1 VPLPDLL
8 AAVEASLTE
17 RFGSEP
23 ARASMSYVGVETVEV
38 LRYRSAPGEWTY
50 ASLGM
55 SRHPMTGAAANVIA
69 IDGPRAE
76 LILRVRELTD
86 PAGDVWR
93 RLALLAVAPSV
104 EGVVY
109 TTGMTIDTGE
119 PLIPGSSC
127 TGALVVESHLADVDT
142 PRGAVTLLEA
152 LPATSNELAWSRVH
166 GATALRARWA
176 EQDVDPADLGRATVA
191 LD

>member
-1 VPLPDLL
+1 VPSPDLL

-17 RFGSEP
+17 RFGVDP
-23 ARASMSYVGVETVEV
+23 ARASMSYVGVETVQI

-55 SRHPMTGAAANVIA
+55 SRHPMTGAAANVISV
-69 IDGPRAE
+69 DGPRAE

-86 PAGDVWR
+86 PTGDVWR
-93 RLALLAVAPSV
+93 RLALLAVAPAV

-109 TTGMTIDTGE
+109 VAGMTIDVGE
-119 PLIPGSSC
+119 PLVPGSSC
-127 TGALVVESHLADVDT
+127 TGAVLAESRFADVST
-142 PRGAVTLLEA
+142 ARGAVSVLEA
-152 LPATSNELAWSRVH
+152 LPATANELAWSRIH
-166 GATALRARWA
+166 GADALRARWA
-176 EQDVDPADLGRATVA
+176 EHRVDPSDLSRTSVS